1 MRAGSIVASI
11 WRTPAMAP
19 PRVWAAPSRSGVGR
33 ERSHLVRWI
42 QDVGMGLDLGESH
55 RGPLI
60 D

>member
-1 MRAGSIVASI
+1 MRLDPWLIAFQPPDVACAARIGISIPLHQ
-11 WRTPAMAP
+11 TDPD
-19 PRVWAAPSRSGVGR
+19 
-33 ERSHLVRWI
+33 RWI